1 MSFKEQY
8 WKYSL
13 IIIII
18 ALGIVL
24 FIEFIPFLGG
34 ILGAFT
40 IYILLR
46 KQMLYLVVK
55 KGFKKN
61 RVALLLLAEAVLCFL
76 IPLFFVV
83 WLLVN
88 KLQHLNLDTASLL
101 RTAEHIADL
110 IRIKTGYNLFDKK
123 NIDMVLGLLPNIG
136 QVLVGS
142 LSGFAV
148 NMVTLLFVLFFMLIG
163 GKEMENYVYDL
174 LPFNDREKRNVLNEI
189 NVIVRSNAIGIPLL
203 GIIQGLIALIAYL
216 IFGVPSALLF
226 CVLTCVATIIPV
238 VGTALVWVPLVIY
251 LFLTGEWGNAIGLL
265 AYSLIIITNIDN
277 LIRFV
282 LQKKIADTHPLITI
296 FGVIIGLSLFGFMGI
311 IFGPL
316 LISVFILCVDIF
328 KKEYIEEGVSVDN
341 EILPDEVVPG
351 DGQVKD
357 EE

>member
-1 MSFKEQY
+1 
-8 WKYSL
+8 
-13 IIIII
+13 
-18 ALGIVL
+18 
-24 FIEFIPFLGG
+24 
-34 ILGAFT
+34 
-40 IYILLR
+40 
-46 KQMLYLVVK
+46 
-55 KGFKKN
+55 
-61 RVALLLLAEAVLCFL
+61 
-76 IPLFFVV
+76 
-83 WLLVN
+83 
-88 KLQHLNLDTASLL
+88 
-101 RTAEHIADL
+101 
-110 IRIKTGYNLFDKK
+110 
-123 NIDMVLGLLPNIG
+123 
-136 QVLVGS
+136 
-142 LSGFAV
+142 
-148 NMVTLLFVLFFMLIG
+148 
-163 GKEMENYVYDL
+163 
-174 LPFNDREKRNVLNEI
+174 
-189 NVIVRSNAIGIPLL
+189 
-203 GIIQGLIALIAYL
+203 
-216 IFGVPSALLF
+216 
-226 CVLTCVATIIPV
+226 VLTCVATIIPV

>member
-61 RVALLLLAEAVLCFL
+61 RVALLLLGEAILCFL

-88 KLQHLNLDTASLL
+88 KLQHLNLDTGALM
-101 RTAEHIADL
+101 RAAEHIADL

-123 NIDMVLGLLPNIG
+123 NIDMVLGL
-136 QVLVGS
+136 
-142 LSGFAV
+142 
-148 NMVTLLFVLFFMLIG
+148 
-163 GKEMENYVYDL
+163 
-174 LPFNDREKRNVLNEI
+174 
-189 NVIVRSNAIGIPLL
+189 
-203 GIIQGLIALIAYL
+203 
-216 IFGVPSALLF
+216 
-226 CVLTCVATIIPV
+226 
-238 VGTALVWVPLVIY
+238 
-251 LFLTGEWGNAIGLL
+251 
-265 AYSLIIITNIDN
+265 
-277 LIRFV
+277 
-282 LQKKIADTHPLITI
+282 
-296 FGVIIGLSLFGFMGI
+296 
-311 IFGPL
+311 
-316 LISVFILCVDIF
+316 
-328 KKEYIEEGVSVDN
+328 
-341 EILPDEVVPG
+341 
-351 DGQVKD
+351 
-357 EE
+357 